1 MTRATEAVRFPFGQP
16 AALQAPPEFAV
27 LRAERP
33 VQRVQMPFGGEGWL
47 VTRYAD
53 SKFVWSDPRFSRAAT
68 VNADIPRSSPQLNPP
83 GHLSAMDP
91 PEHSR
96 LRRLVG
102 GAFTVKAAQRWRSR
116 TEQIAGDLITG
127 LLAKGAP
134 VDLVDNFSLPLPIT
148 VICELLGV
156 PKEDRRLFERV
167 SQAVPGTSAVT
178 DEQAQA
184 ACDELICYLAQHI
197 SARRDQPDGARPDD
211 LLTTLI
217 QARDRGD
224 RLSEAE
230 LINMGCVIII
240 GGHETTAGSISN
252 FVYTLVETG
261 QWAQLARHPEKLN
274 VAIEELLRYVQLHN
288 TGGLARIATEDV
300 EIAGQLVRK
309 GDAVIVDLNSAN
321 RDASIFQDAETLD
334 LEREHNPHVAFAYGA
349 HRCPGAQLAR
359 MELQVGI
366 GALLRQLPGLR
377 LAGSAEDIPWRA
389 GTAVDGPRELLLSW

>member
-1 MTRATEAVRFPFGQP
+1 MQNLQAQPLRKALIPAGTHSGTPIWIPRSSGPEHLDRGHEGPDNVHHGSDKVSAGSPRSVECGPRPCGGAHIDGSITPLNPGSAVTRATEAVRFPFGQP

-53 SKFVWSDPRFSRAAT
+53 SKFVGSDPRFSRAAT

-217 QARDRGD
+217 QAPDPGD

-240 GGHETTAGSISN
+240 GGHQTTPGSTSH
-252 FVYTLVETG
+252 FFYTPRQTPHC
-261 QWAQLARHPEKLN
+261 APLAP
-274 VAIEELLRYVQLHN
+274 
-288 TGGLARIATEDV
+288 
-300 EIAGQLVRK
+300 
-309 GDAVIVDLNSAN
+309 
-321 RDASIFQDAETLD
+321 
-334 LEREHNPHVAFAYGA
+334 
-349 HRCPGAQLAR
+349 
-359 MELQVGI
+359 
-366 GALLRQLPGLR
+366 
-377 LAGSAEDIPWRA
+377 
-389 GTAVDGPRELLLSW
+389 